1 MRRGSTLRSVALFP
15 YREIEQPLE
24 VVVRRV
30 KRAQMAQRAEGRQV
44 SDAIVRYVKCLQDR
58 SRMLQTAWL
67 RSDLAACTH

>member
-1 MRRGSTLRSVALFP
+1 
-15 YREIEQPLE
+15 
-24 VVVRRV
+24 
-30 KRAQMAQRAEGRQV
+30 MAQRAEGRQV